1 MGTVH
6 TLASLSIGIGCCR
19 RAMERSI
26 WHYSRIGNVHKLRE
40 LVLDESEVAVDE
52 PDDDGTTALMVSF

>member
-1 MGTVH
+1 
-6 TLASLSIGIGCCR
+6 
-19 RAMERSI
+19 MERSI